1 MQPLREAK
9 AEKMNGPS
17 IEFRQAVVERLANIS
32 EISDSEAEQ
41 VVLDTLDMIGEEIIR
56 DLQYQEFPGSPDAA
70 YDQLGA
76 VDAWASVIST
86 PLARAYAPT
95 SPWRRKVAG
104 WAKTVGS
111 KLQWLVNLL
120 LAPLRA
126 AQAALG
132 ASGCDISVSFP
143 WGVSVGLSW

>member
-1 MQPLREAK
+1 V
-9 AEKMNGPS
+9 NGPS
-17 IEFRQAVVERLANIS
+17 EEFRQFVVERLTDIS
-32 EISDSEAEQ
+32 EVPDFEAEQ
-41 VVLDTLDMIGEEIIR
+41 VVEETLETIGQEIAR
-56 DLQYQEFPGSPDAA
+56 DVEYQEFPENPDAA

-76 VDAWASVIST
+76 IHAWASVIST
-86 PLARAYAPT
+86 TVARVYAPT

-104 WAKTVGS
+104 FAKTVGS

-120 LAPLRA
+120 LTPLRA

-132 ASGCDISVSFP
+132 ATGCDISVSFP

>member
-1 MQPLREAK
+1 V
-9 AEKMNGPS
+9 NGPS
-17 IEFRQAVVERLANIS
+17 LEFREFVVARLADIG
-32 EISDSEAEQ
+32 DAPDPQAEQ
-41 VVLDTLDMIGEEIIR
+41 VVEELLDTIGQEIAG
-56 DLQYQEFPGSPDAA
+56 DLQYQEFPESPDAA

-76 VDAWASVIST
+76 IHAWASVIST
-86 PLARAYAPT
+86 AVGRVYAPT

-104 WAKTVGS
+104 FAKTVGT

-120 LAPLRA
+120 LTPLRA

-132 ASGCDISVSFP
+132 ATGCDISVSFP